1 MKEAILLDKWLV
13 NVPVATVW
21 TSFDSDRE
29 MDVAIVSNPVDIDQ
43 WLERL
48 TYDTSLELCNQNLV
62 QTQLLYGEEVVVIE
76 EKENWFQVIIPSQPT
91 SKNRSG
97 YPGWVPKVQLVNCPA
112 DWKLQGGPVAVVTT
126 PKALLVKETN
136 MVLPFQTTLPFLKEN
151 EGKVVV
157 KTPDG
162 TGLLDA
168 ENVTIYESSVERHKG
183 NGNDIVSDGEK
194 FLNLPYLWGGMS
206 SYGYDCSGFSYTMC
220 KANGYVIPRD
230 AHDQAIAGKSVNTT
244 DIQAG
249 DLLFF
254 AYEEGKGRIHHVGIY
269 YGDGKLLHSPK
280 TGKTVEII
288 PLAGTIYERELCAA
302 SRYWVE
308 TEV

>member
-1 MKEAILLDKWLV
+1 LTEGILLDKWLV

-21 TSFDSDRE
+21 TSFDSERE
-29 MDVAIVSNPVDIDQ
+29 MDVSIVSNPVDIDL
-43 WLERL
+43 WLESL
-48 TYDTSLELCNQNLV
+48 TYETRLELCNQNLV
-62 QTQLLYGEEVVVIE
+62 QTQLLYGEEVLVIE
-76 EKENWFQVIIPSQPT
+76 EKGNWVQVIIPNQPT
-91 SKNRSG
+91 SKNASG

-112 DWKLQGGPVAVVTT
+112 DWKLQDGPVAVVTT
-126 PKALLVKETN
+126 PKALLSKETN
-136 MVLPFQTTLPFLKEN
+136 MELSFQTTLPLLKEN

-162 TGLLDA
+162 TGLLDSEKVA
-168 ENVTIYESSVERHKG
+168 IYESQVDRQKG
-183 NGNDIVSDGEK
+183 NGNKIVSDGEK
-194 FLNLPYLWGGMS
+194 FMNLPYLWGGMS

-230 AHDQAIAGKSVNTT
+230 AHDQAKAGISVNVL
-244 DIQAG
+244 DIKPG

-254 AYEEGKGRIHHVGIY
+254 AYEEGKGEIHHVGIY

-288 PLAGTIYERELCAA
+288 PLAGTIFERELCAA